1 MSRGDRSASLLLPL
15 AMLLFGACSY
25 AMTLSPNRVAITE
38 GIPRPSVRLLAGR
51 GHGGVPAGRGARDR
65 AAATSGPGLSP
76 LLPPLRLRRPR
87 RHPGGVAAGDE
98 PPRARHDALAGAGLR
113 GAGLLRLRCRLRGAP
128 PPAGEQADPAHLRH
142 FVRERPLDAAGHG
155 GGQKLVVVRR
165 RHDRRR
171 LGAARQC
178 RDHGGLLLDQRL
190 YRDARRHGLGRALFR
205 RSAEPVDRRRRRA
218 AFRRPLPGEPPS
230 RALHCA
236 SSMAT
241 ALTRRCRRRRR
252 PRPRA
257 RPSPFPGRGRGLHPR
272 ARLPGRRAPAGSGRH
287 GRRVHEARGARTRCS
302 RPSPA

>member
-1 MSRGDRSASLLLPL
+1 MS
-15 AMLLFGACSY
+15 
-25 AMTLSPNRVAITE
+25 
-38 GIPRPSVRLLAGR
+38 
-51 GHGGVPAGRGARDR
+51 RGARDR

-76 LLPPLRLRRPR
+76 LLPPLRLRRHR

-98 PPRARHDALAGAGLR
+98 PPRARHGALAGAGLR
-113 GAGLLRLRCRLRGAP
+113 GAGQLRPRCRLRGAP

-205 RSAEPVDRRRRRA
+205 RTAEPVDRHRRRA
-218 AFRRPLPGEPPS
+218 AFRRPLPGEPPP

-241 ALTRRCRRRRR
+241 AHAALSKAAKAPASSAAQSISR
-252 PRPRA
+252 PRPGSSPA
-257 RPSPFPGRGRGLHPR
+257 RTPPWASSASGF
-272 ARLPGRRAPAGSGRH
+272 RAPWS
-287 GRRVHEARGARTRCS
+287 
-302 RPSPA
+302 